1 MTQAEQL
8 ILEALQASVSQDPTL
23 LKEAEL
29 RFQEWALQPG
39 FYAVLMVS
47 WRCEGVHS
55 VHWFALR
62 VSHSFSPSCIC
73 ACVRALHMHA
83 CVRVCCVCVRVSCVS
98 IYMCICLHLL
108 VCSLLPVFCAQR
120 VLCNRS
126 LQHDVRLMA
135 VTQIKNGVELY
146 WRRNTAKS
154 AITH

>member
-29 RFQEWALQPG
+29 RFQEWALEPG

-62 VSHSFSPSCIC
+62 VSHSFSPSCMC
-73 ACVRALHMHA
+73 ACVRAFAYACVGAWVLWVHA
-83 CVRVCCVCVRVSCVS
+83 CFLCVHLYVYMFAFACVLIVAC
-98 IYMCICLHLL
+98 
-108 VCSLLPVFCAQR
+108 
-120 VLCNRS
+120 VLCTES
-126 LQHDVRLMA
+126 A
-135 VTQIKNGVELY
+135 VQPFLT
-146 WRRNTAKS
+146 T
-154 AITH
+154 

>member
-29 RFQEWALQPG
+29 RFQDWALQPG

-47 WRCEGVHS
+47 WRCEGVHL

-62 VSHSFSPSCIC
+62 VSHSFLPSCMC

-83 CVRVCCVCVRVSCVS
+83 
-98 IYMCICLHLL
+98 
-108 VCSLLPVFCAQR
+108 
-120 VLCNRS
+120 
-126 LQHDVRLMA
+126 
-135 VTQIKNGVELY
+135 
-146 WRRNTAKS
+146 
-154 AITH
+154 